1 MDTFSSFFMLA
12 AMAFVLGL
20 RHGLDLD
27 HLAII
32 DSISRTVKD
41 NTSLSKWVGFFFSLG
56 HGMVVIILSLII
68 GNGLIQT
75 NFPQWLESLG
85 KWISIIFLLLFGLIT
100 LYKVL
105 CPGTSQSMELPSGLR
120 AYFFKKYS
128 GEQAHPLWIM
138 LIGAL
143 FALSFDTFTQ
153 VALFSISM
161 KVMAGWIFSLFL
173 GVLFMLG
180 MMTSDGLNGFFI
192 ASVIQRT
199 DKYSAVFAKLFG
211 LSIAAFGIV
220 LACMEIVL

>member
-1 MDTFSSFFMLA
+1 MLA

-32 DSISRTVKD
+32 DSISRTMKD
-41 NTSLSKWVGFFFSLG
+41 NTGISKCVGLFFSFG

-68 GNGLIQT
+68 GSGLIQT

-85 KWISIIFLLLFGLIT
+85 KWISICFLLLFGFIT

-105 CPGTSQSMELPSGLR
+105 FPGTSQSMELPTGLR
-120 AYFFKKYS
+120 TYLFKKYS

-161 KVMAGWIFSLFL
+161 KVMAGWIISMLL
-173 GVLFMLG
+173 GILFMLG
-180 MMTSDGLNGFFI
+180 MMTADGLNGFFI

-199 DKYSAVFAKLFG
+199 DKYSALFSKLFG
-211 LSIAAFGIV
+211 LSIAAFGLV
-220 LACMEIVL
+220 LAGMEIVS